1 MPYPELPT
9 ERIEL
14 LYVLHPD
21 NHLGQY
27 DSPWIN
33 IGNFHTVLAIWTIGD
48 MTGASNVQMRMYY
61 ASDGNGTGMTVVPD
75 WPTTL
80 TGVGGDGDSIVC
92 MNRRGENI
100 GGGWIMVRT
109 LIQAAASMASCHLF
123 GIIPRYVPVS
133 TALWTEVI
141 E

>member
-21 NHLGQY
+21 NHLGDY
-27 DSPWIN
+27 YSPWIN
-33 IGNFHTVLAIWTIGD
+33 VQNFHTILAIWTVGD
-48 MTGASNVQMRMYY
+48 MTGASTLQMRIYT
-61 ASDGNGTGMTVVPD
+61 ADDNAGTNEAVVPD

-80 TGVGGDGDSIVC
+80 TALGGDGDSIVA
-92 MNRRGENI
+92 MNRRGENLA
-100 GGGWIMVRT
+100 GGWIRVRT
-109 LIQAAASMASCHLF
+109 LIQVAASMASVHVF

-133 TALWTEVI
+133 QAMWTEVI

>member
-33 IGNFHTVLAIWTIGD
+33 IQNFHTILAIWTVGD
-48 MTGASNVQMRMYY
+48 MTGVSTMQMRMYT
-61 ASDGNGTGMTVVPD
+61 ADDGNGANMAVVPD

-80 TGVGGDGDSIVC
+80 TAAGGDGDSIVA
-92 MNRRGENI
+92 MNRRGENLA
-100 GGGWIMVRT
+100 GGWIMVRT
-109 LIQAAASMASCHLF
+109 LIQAGASMASCHLL
-123 GIIPRYVPVS
+123 GIIPRYAPVS
-133 TALWTEVI
+133 VANWTEVVA
-141 E
+141 

>member
-21 NHLGQY
+21 NHLGDY
-27 DSPWIN
+27 RSPWIN
-33 IGNFHTVLAIWTIGD
+33 IQNFHTILAIWTVGD
-48 MTGASNVQMRMYY
+48 ITGVGTLQMRMYT
-61 ASDGNGTGMTVVPD
+61 ADDGDGTNNAVVPD

-80 TGVGGDGDSIVC
+80 TGAGGDGDSIVA
-92 MNRRGENI
+92 MNRRGENLA
-100 GGGWIMVRT
+100 GGWIQVRT
-109 LIQAAASMASCHLF
+109 WIQAGAIQASCHVF

-133 TALWTEVI
+133 TALWTEVV